1 MTRTEIKDEIR
12 RMPVS
17 ERVDLLEEL
26 WREAEQEEPK
36 LLDWQRELLD
46 ARLADAAADPS
57 GWVTW
62 DEARQ
67 RLERLAETDR

>member
-1 MTRTEIKDEIR
+1 VTRSEIKDEIR
-12 RMPVS
+12 RMPLS

-46 ARLADAAADPS
+46 ARFAEAAADPE
-57 GWVTW
+57 GWVAW
-62 DEARQ
+62 DDARR
-67 RLERLAETDR
+67 RLERLLAPGR